1 MSERLIELFLFDT
14 FIAISKIEHTVSNFE
29 NPDDLKHHYL
39 SWDSV
44 IREFEIIGEASKHL
58 LKSDLLG
65 NEYRSVVDFRN
76 VLIHAY
82 FGIDENEVWGI
93 IHRQLHSFKAF
104 ISSKIKTIHPE
115 LKQEILDAM
124 IEENNYLD
132 FVVKELEMLK
142 ETSESR

>member
-1 MSERLIELFLFDT
+1 MSKRLIELFLFDI
-14 FIAISKIEHTVSNFE
+14 FIAITKIEQTVSSFK

-58 LKSDLLG
+58 LDSNLLG

-76 VLIHAY
+76 VLIHGY
-82 FGIDENEVWGI
+82 FGIDEDEVWGI
-93 IHRQLHSFKAF
+93 VHKQLHSFKEL
-104 ISSKIKTIHPE
+104 ISSIINTIDPK

-124 IEENNYLD
+124 IDENSYLD
-132 FVVKELEMLK
+132 FVVKQLEVLRAVN
-142 ETSESR
+142 E

>member
-1 MSERLIELFLFDT
+1 MSERLIELFLFDA
-14 FIAISKIEHTVSNFE
+14 FIAITKIEQTVSNFE
-29 NPDDLKHHYL
+29 NSDDLKHHYL

-44 IREFEIIGEASKHL
+44 IREFEIVGESSKHL

-93 IHRQLHSFKAF
+93 VHRQLHLFKEL
-104 ISSKIKTIHPE
+104 ISSKIKTINPK

-124 IEENNYLD
+124 IEENSYLD
-132 FVVKELEMLK
+132 FVVRELEVLRTDNGK
-142 ETSESR
+142 